1 MGALLSI
8 PFLTGGL
15 GAIGSSLFSGCMI
28 FMGGTAASAFC
39 KSCNCNSSIATRVGF
54 GLLFALSSMLAYLSR
69 TDIAIR
75 QIEKLSW
82 DWIKMDCSGGKC
94 YGLLAVHR
102 FCFALALFHLLLS
115 SVLVGVRSTKTKRAA
130 IQNGWWGLKFLGYFL
145 LCFLSFLIP
154 NEFFMFYGSY
164 IAPIGAF
171 LFILIG
177 LVLLVDFAH
186 TWSETCLDNWER
198 GESSLWQF
206 ILVGST
212 FGMFAASIT
221 LTTLLYVFFAGSGC
235 GSNTFFITFN
245 LILSAIVT
253 VIAITPAV
261 QEANPKSG
269 LTQASMVAAYCTYLT
284 ASAVVN
290 HKEEGHCNPLHASG
304 GTKTTTVIV
313 GALFTFLAIAYST
326 SRAAT
331 QSKALVGKGHR
342 AGANGSGGAI
352 ALPNDQAD
360 EDGEVRLVTNQPK
373 GRRDEMRYQAILAA
387 VNAGS
392 LPASVLDEPEDED
405 DEIEATIGEERDD
418 ERGGTKYNYSW
429 FHIIFVMAAMYVAGL
444 LTDWAIISTS
454 PVSHPSE
461 PDLLNL
467 SLSGVAE
474 PDVYIGRSE
483 TTMWMRVI
491 SSWLC
496 YALYAWSL
504 LAPVIMPDRFGDM

>member
-8 PFLTGGL
+8 PLLTGGI

-54 GLLFALSSMLAYLSR
+54 GLIFALSSMLAYLSR

-75 QIEKLSW
+75 QLEKLSW

-115 SVLVGVRSTKTKRAA
+115 AALVGVKTTKTKRAA
-130 IQNGWWGLKFLGYFL
+130 IQNGWWGPKVLLYFL

-154 NEFFMFYGSY
+154 NEFFMAYGSY
-164 IAPIGAF
+164 IAPIGAC

-198 GESSLWQF
+198 GESNLWQF

-235 GSNTFFITFN
+235 GTNTFFITAN
-245 LILSAIVT
+245 LVLSVIVT
-253 VIAITPAV
+253 VLAISGPV

-290 HKEEGHCNPLHASG
+290 HTDEGHCNPIHARG
-304 GTKTTTVIV
+304 GTKTTTVII

-342 AGANGSGGAI
+342 AGAGAI
-352 ALPNDQAD
+352 SLPSDQAD

-392 LPASVLDEPEDED
+392 LPASVLDEPEDDD
-405 DEIEATIGEERDD
+405 DEIEAAIGEERDD
-418 ERGGTKYNYSW
+418 ERTGTKYNYSW
-429 FHIIFVMAAMYVAGL
+429 FHIIFVMASMYVAGL

-454 PVSHPSE
+454 PVAHPTDGTSVTQ
-461 PDLLNL
+461 DFTG
-467 SLSGVAE
+467 SAD

-483 TTMWMRVI
+483 AAMWMRVI

-496 YALYAWSL
+496 YILYSWSL
-504 LAPVIMPDRFGDM
+504 VGPVMMPDRFGDL

>member
-8 PFLTGGL
+8 PLLVGGVGSL
-15 GAIGSSLFSGCMI
+15 GSALFTGCMAC
-28 FMGGTAASAFC
+28 MGGTAASAFF

-54 GLLFALSSMLAYLSR
+54 GLIFALSSMLAYLSR

-102 FCFALALFHLLLS
+102 FCFALALFHLILS
-115 SVLVGVRSTKTKRAA
+115 AMLIGVHSTKAKRAA
-130 IQNGWWGLKFLGYFL
+130 IQNGWWGPKLLAYFL

-154 NEFFMFYGSY
+154 NEFFMAYGSY
-164 IAPIGAF
+164 VAPIGAF
-171 LFILIG
+171 SFILIG

-186 TWSETCLDNWER
+186 SWSETCLDHWER
-198 GESSLWQF
+198 DNSNLWQF

-212 FGMFAASIT
+212 FGMFVASIT

-235 GSNTFFITFN
+235 GINTAFVTIN
-245 LILSAIVT
+245 VVLSAIVT
-253 VIAITPAV
+253 ALAIARPV

-269 LTQASMVAAYCTYLT
+269 LTQASMVVAYCTYLT

-290 HKEEGHCNPLHASG
+290 HSDDGHCNPLHASG
-304 GTKTTTVIV
+304 GTKTTTVII

-331 QSKALVGKGHR
+331 QSKALVGKK
-342 AGANGSGGAI
+342 SGI
-352 ALPNDQAD
+352 ITLPEN
-360 EDGEVRLVTNQPK
+360 EEEGEVQLVTNQPK
-373 GRRDEMRYQAILAA
+373 GRKDEMRYQAILAA

-392 LPASVLDEPEDED
+392 LPASVLDEPEDDD
-405 DEIEATIGEERDD
+405 DEIEAAIGEERDD
-418 ERGGTKYNYSW
+418 ERAGTKYNYSW
-429 FHIIFVMAAMYVAGL
+429 FHVIFAMAAMYIAGL

-454 PVSHPSE
+454 PVAHPTE
-461 PDLLNL
+461 PLPITPSMVEEL
-467 SLSGVAE
+467 
-474 PDVYIGRSE
+474 DVYIGRSE

-491 SSWLC
+491 STWIC
-496 YALYAWSL
+496 YGLYSWSL
-504 LAPVIMPDRFGDM
+504 LAPVVMPDRFGDI

>member
-8 PFLTGGL
+8 PLLTGGA
-15 GAIGSSLFSGCMI
+15 GALGSSLCSGCMI

-54 GLLFALSSMLAYLSR
+54 GLIFATSSMLAYLSR
-69 TDIAIR
+69 TDLAIK
-75 QIEKLSW
+75 QLEKLSW

-102 FCFALALFHLLLS
+102 FCFALALFHLILS
-115 SVLVGVRSTKTKRAA
+115 ASLIGVESTKTKRAA
-130 IQNGWWGLKFLGYFL
+130 IQNGWWGPKILVYLV
-145 LCFLSFLIP
+145 LCFLAFLIP
-154 NEFFMFYGSY
+154 NEFFMAYGSY
-164 IAPIGAF
+164 VAPIGACM
-171 LFILIG
+171 FILIG

-186 TWSETCLDNWER
+186 TWAESCLERWEQ
-198 GESSLWQF
+198 GDSNLWQF

-212 FGMFAASIT
+212 LGMFVASVV

-235 GSNTFFITFN
+235 GINTTFITIN
-245 LILSAIVT
+245 LVLSIVST
-253 VIAITPAV
+253 LIAISGPV
-261 QEANPKSG
+261 QEANPRSG
-269 LTQASMVAAYCTYLT
+269 LTQASVVTAYCTYLT

-290 HKEEGHCNPLHASG
+290 HNDTGHCNPLHASG
-304 GTKTTTVIV
+304 GTKTTTVII

-331 QSKALVGKGHR
+331 QSTALVGKKR
-342 AGANGSGGAI
+342 AAI
-352 ALPNDQAD
+352 ELPIDSTD
-360 EDGEVRLVTNQPK
+360 DGEVRMVTNQPK

-392 LPASVLDEPEDED
+392 LPASVLDEPEDND

-454 PVSHPSE
+454 PVAHPTDFLE
-461 PDLLNL
+461 
-467 SLSGVAE
+467 SGQSE

-483 TTMWMRVI
+483 ATMWMRVI
-491 SSWLC
+491 STWLC
-496 YALYAWSL
+496 YGLYGWSL
-504 LAPVIMPDRFGDM
+504 LAPVGLPDRFGDL

>member
-8 PFLTGGL
+8 PLLTGGI

-54 GLLFALSSMLAYLSR
+54 GLIFALSSMLAYLSR
-69 TDIAIR
+69 TDIAIK
-75 QIEKLSW
+75 QLEKLSW

-115 SVLVGVRSTKTKRAA
+115 ATLIGVRTTKTKRAA
-130 IQNGWWGLKFLGYFL
+130 IQNGWWGPKLLLYFL
-145 LCFLSFLIP
+145 LSFLSFLIP

-198 GESSLWQF
+198 AESSLWQF

-235 GSNTFFITFN
+235 GTNTFFITFN
-245 LILSAIVT
+245 LILSLIVT
-253 VIAITPAV
+253 VLAISHPV

-290 HKEEGHCNPLHASG
+290 HNEKGHCNPLHASG

-342 AGANGSGGAI
+342 AGAI
-352 ALPNDQAD
+352 ALPNDAS
-360 EDGEVRLVTNQPK
+360 EENGDGEVRLVTNQPK

-454 PVSHPSE
+454 PVSHPAD
-461 PDLLNL
+461 PLA
-467 SLSGVAE
+467 SLDNAE

-496 YALYAWSL
+496 YALYSWSL
-504 LAPVIMPDRFGDM
+504 LGPVIMPDRFGEA

>member
-1 MGALLSI
+1 
-8 PFLTGGL
+8 
-15 GAIGSSLFSGCMI
+15 
-28 FMGGTAASAFC
+28 
-39 KSCNCNSSIATRVGF
+39 
-54 GLLFALSSMLAYLSR
+54 MLAYLSR

-115 SVLVGVRSTKTKRAA
+115 AALIGVRSTKTKRAA
-130 IQNGWWGLKFLGYFL
+130 VQNGWVPLSRSHRLRRRWWGLKLITYFL

-154 NEFFMFYGSY
+154 NEFFMAYGSY
-164 IAPIGAF
+164 VAPIGAF

-186 TWSETCLDNWER
+186 TWSETCLENWER
-198 GESSLWQF
+198 AESNLWQF

-221 LTTLLYVFFAGSGC
+221 LTTLLFVFFAGSGC
-235 GSNTFFITFN
+235 GTNTFFITFN
-245 LILSAIVT
+245 LVLSVICTILAISH
-253 VIAITPAV
+253 PV

-269 LTQASMVAAYCTYLT
+269 LTQASMVAGYCTYLT

-290 HKEEGHCNPLHASG
+290 HSDEGHCNPLHASG

-342 AGANGSGGAI
+342 AGAIS
-352 ALPNDQAD
+352 LPNENVED
-360 EDGEVRLVTNQPK
+360 DGEVRLVTNQPK

-392 LPASVLDEPEDED
+392 LPASVLEEPEDDE

-418 ERGGTKYNYSW
+418 ERGGTKYNVSKGW
-429 FHIIFVMAAMYVAGL
+429 GARA
-444 LTDWAIISTS
+444 DEPSTRGS
-454 PVSHPSE
+454 T
-461 PDLLNL
+461 L
-467 SLSGVAE
+467 SLSW
-474 PDVYIGRSE
+474 RQC
-483 TTMWMRVI
+483 M
-491 SSWLC
+491 
-496 YALYAWSL
+496 L
-504 LAPVIMPDRFGDM
+504 LDC

>member
-8 PFLTGGL
+8 PLLTGG
-15 GAIGSSLFSGCMI
+15 IGTVASSLFSGCMI
-28 FMGGTAASAFC
+28 CMGGTAASAFC

-54 GLLFALSSMLAYLSR
+54 GLIFALSSMLAYLSK

-82 DWIKMDCSGGKC
+82 DWIKMDCSKGKC

-102 FCFALALFHLLLS
+102 FCFALTMFHLVLS
-115 SVLVGVRSTKTKRAA
+115 AILIGVRSTKAKRAA
-130 IQNGWWGLKFLGYFL
+130 IQNGWWGPKLLFYFL
-145 LCFLSFLIP
+145 LCFLAFLIP
-154 NEFFMFYGSY
+154 NEFYMAYGSY

-171 LFILIG
+171 FFILIG

-186 TWSETCLDNWER
+186 TWSETCLDNWEH
-198 GESSLWQF
+198 SNSNLWQF

-212 FGMFAASIT
+212 FGMFIT
-221 LTTLLYVFFAGSGC
+221 TITVTVLLYVFFAGSGC
-235 GSNTFFITFN
+235 GTNTFFITSN
-245 LILSAIVT
+245 LILSVIVT
-253 VIAITPAV
+253 IVAISHPV

-290 HKEEGHCNPLHASG
+290 HTDTQGGKCNPLHARG
-304 GTKTTTVIV
+304 GTQTTTLIV

-331 QSKALVGKGHR
+331 QSTALVGKGR
-342 AGANGSGGAI
+342 REGTSYGAI
-352 ALPNDQAD
+352 ALPHDG
-360 EDGEVRLVTNQPK
+360 EEEGEVRLVTNQPK
-373 GRRDEMRYQAILAA
+373 GRKDEMRYQAILAA

-392 LPASVLDEPEDED
+392 LPASVLDEPEGEDE
-405 DEIEATIGEERDD
+405 EIEAAMGEERDD
-418 ERGGTKYNYSW
+418 ERAGTKYNYSW
-429 FHIIFVMAAMYVAGL
+429 FHIIFAIAAMYVAGL

-454 PVSHPSE
+454 PVAHPTESQFGA
-461 PDLLNL
+461 PGIVN
-467 SLSGVAE
+467 E

-483 TTMWMRVI
+483 TTMWMRII

-496 YALYAWSL
+496 YMLYTWSL
-504 LAPVIMPDRFGDM
+504 VGPVLLPDRFGDA

>member
-1 MGALLSI
+1 MGLLLSV
-8 PFLTGGL
+8 PLLTGGL
-15 GAIGSSLFSGCMI
+15 GAIGSSLFSGCLL

-54 GLLFALSSMLAYLSR
+54 GLIFAMSSMLAYLSR
-69 TDIAIR
+69 TDIAIK

-115 SVLVGVRSTKTKRAA
+115 ASLVGVQSTKTKRAA
-130 IQNGWWGLKFLGYFL
+130 IQNGWWGPKLLLYFL
-145 LCFLSFLIP
+145 LSFLCFLIP
-154 NEFFMFYGSY
+154 NEFFMAYGSY
-164 IAPIGAF
+164 VAPIGAF
-171 LFILIG
+171 MFILIG

-198 GESSLWQF
+198 SDSNLWQF

-235 GSNTFFITFN
+235 GTNTFFITFN
-245 LILSAIVT
+245 LILSVIVT
-253 VIAITPAV
+253 VLAISHPV

-284 ASAVVN
+284 ASAVAN
-290 HKEEGHCNPLHASG
+290 HAAEGRCNPLHAGG
-304 GTKTTTVIV
+304 GTKTTTVII

-342 AGANGSGGAI
+342 AGAGGI
-352 ALPNDQAD
+352 SLPAGEE

-373 GRRDEMRYQAILAA
+373 GRKDEMRYQAILAA

-392 LPASVLDEPEDED
+392 LPASVLDEPEDDDD
-405 DEIEATIGEERDD
+405 DEIEAVTGEERDD

-429 FHIIFVMAAMYVAGL
+429 FHIIFVMASMYVAGL

-454 PVSHPSE
+454 PVAHPTE
-461 PDLLNL
+461 PLPITP
-467 SLSGVAE
+467 SIMTIYE

-483 TTMWMRVI
+483 TTMWMRII

-496 YALYAWSL
+496 YGIYAWSL
-504 LAPVIMPDRFGDM
+504 VAPLVMPDRFGDE

>member
-8 PFLTGGL
+8 PLLTGGL
-15 GAIGSSLFSGCMI
+15 GTLAGSLASGCMVC
-28 FMGGTAASAFC
+28 MGGTAASAFF

-54 GLLFALSSMLAYLSR
+54 GLIFALSSMMAYLSK

-75 QIEKLSW
+75 QLEKLSW

-94 YGLLAVHR
+94 YGLLATHR
-102 FCFALALFHLLLS
+102 FCFALVLFHLILS
-115 SVLVGVRSTKTKRAA
+115 SLLIGVRSTKTKRAA
-130 IQNGWWGLKFLGYFL
+130 IQNGWWGPKLLSYFV

-154 NEFFMFYGSY
+154 NEFFMAYGSY

-171 LFILIG
+171 FFILIG

-198 GESSLWQF
+198 SNSNLWQF

-212 FGMFAASIT
+212 FGMFAATIT
-221 LTTLLYVFFAGSGC
+221 VTTLLYVFFAGSGC
-235 GSNTFFITFN
+235 GTNTFFITFN
-245 LILSAIVT
+245 LILTVLVT
-253 VIAITPAV
+253 GIAISHPV

-284 ASAVVN
+284 SSAVVN
-290 HKEEGHCNPLHASG
+290 HTDSAGGKCNPLHARG
-304 GTKTTTVIV
+304 GTETTTLLI

-331 QSKALVGKGHR
+331 QSTALVGKGHR
-342 AGANGSGGAI
+342 AGNSGHI
-352 ALPNDQAD
+352 ALPHDAED
-360 EDGEVRLVTNQPK
+360 EGEVRLVTNQPK
-373 GRRDEMRYQAILAA
+373 GRKDEMRYQAILAA

-392 LPASVLDEPEDED
+392 LPASVLDEPEDDD
-405 DEIEATIGEERDD
+405 DEIEAAMGEERDD
-418 ERGGTKYNYSW
+418 ERAGTKYNYSW
-429 FHIIFVMAAMYVAGL
+429 FHIIFAIAAMYVAGL

-454 PVSHPSE
+454 PVAHPTE
-461 PDLLNL
+461 PQSAGFDLGMLN
-467 SLSGVAE
+467 E
-474 PDVYIGRSE
+474 PDVFIGRSE
-483 TTMWMRVI
+483 TTMWMRIV

-496 YALYAWSL
+496 YALYSWSL
-504 LAPVIMPDRFGDM
+504 VGPVVMPDRFGDI

>member
-8 PFLTGGL
+8 PLIAGGA
-15 GAIGSSLFSGCMI
+15 GTIASSLVS
-28 FMGGTAASAFC
+28 GGTAASAFC

-54 GLLFALSSMLAYLSR
+54 GLIFALSSMLAYLSK
-69 TDIAIR
+69 TDIAIK
-75 QIEKLSW
+75 QLEKMSW

-115 SVLVGVRSTKTKRAA
+115 TMLIGVRSTKTKRAA
-130 IQNGWWGLKFLGYFL
+130 IQNGWWGPKLLSYFL

-154 NEFFMFYGSY
+154 NEFFMAYGSY

-171 LFILIG
+171 SFILIG

-186 TWSETCLDNWER
+186 TWSETCLDNWES
-198 GESSLWQF
+198 GSSNLWQF

-212 FGMFAASIT
+212 FGMFVASIAI
-221 LTTLLYVFFAGSGC
+221 TTLLYVFFAGEGC
-235 GSNTFFITFN
+235 GTNTFFITFN
-245 LILSAIVT
+245 VILSVIVT
-253 VIAITPAV
+253 VIAISKPV

-290 HKEEGHCNPLHASG
+290 HTDAREGKCNPLHARG
-304 GTKTTTVIV
+304 GTETTTLLI

-331 QSKALVGKGHR
+331 QSTALVGKGRR
-342 AGANGSGGAI
+342 AGSSYGVI
-352 ALPNDQAD
+352 TLPQDAED
-360 EDGEVRLVTNQPK
+360 EGEVRLVTNQPK
-373 GRRDEMRYQAILAA
+373 GRKDEMRYQAILAA

-392 LPASVLDEPEDED
+392 LPASVLDEPDDDD
-405 DEIEATIGEERDD
+405 DEIEAAIGDERDD
-418 ERGGTKYNYSW
+418 ERAGTKYNYSW
-429 FHIIFVMAAMYVAGL
+429 FHIIFAIAAMYVAGL

-454 PVSHPSE
+454 PVAHPTDSQIY
-461 PDLLNL
+461 NRV
-467 SLSGVAE
+467 SE

-504 LAPVIMPDRFGDM
+504 VGPVAMPDRFGDA